1 MNRIVPYLRVIA
13 GFFAG
18 ICTWLVFTTLA
29 EGDLGAALILVLFAA
44 GLWYLAVGKLL
55 RDRHARVKAEKDA
68 IAARAD
74 AGHAAF
80 LAGDAAGYMAPP
92 PEVPRKRPVRKGVV
106 AASVVAGVL
115 VLVGIIGDLTG
126 PEESETEPI
135 ATSTTAPAPV
145 AAAPGPT
152 TQAPAPAQ
160 QGRAPATS
168 GEPSPTSA
176 AAPIPA
182 LMPNVMCTD
191 LQEAQNLIQE
201 TGPFYSRSED
211 ATGRGRSQIIDSNWV
226 VVSQAPQPGAS
237 IGEGD
242 ATLSVVKD
250 GEGGLLVTCS
260 PQ

>member
-1 MNRIVPYLRVIA
+1 MNLIVPYLRVVA

-29 EGDLGAALILVLFAA
+29 EGDFGAALIQLLFAA

-55 RDRHARVKAEKDA
+55 RDRHARVKAEKEA

-80 LAGDAAGYMAPP
+80 LAGDTAGYMAPP
-92 PEVPRKRPVRKGVV
+92 PEVPEKRPMRKGLV
-106 AASVVAGVL
+106 AASVVAGVF
-115 VLVGIIGDLTG
+115 VLVGIIGDVTG
-126 PEESETEPI
+126 REESETEPS
-135 ATSTTAPAPV
+135 ATSTTAPATV
-145 AAAPGPT
+145 AAAPEPNP
-152 TQAPAPAQ
+152 QASGPAQ

-168 GEPSPTSA
+168 SEPSLTSA
-176 AAPIPA
+176 VAPIPA
-182 LMPNVMCTD
+182 LMPDVMCMD

-201 TGPFYSRSED
+201 TGAFYSRSED

-226 VVSQAPQPGAS
+226 VVGQDPQPGAP

-242 ATLSVVKD
+242 AMLSVVKD
-250 GEGGLLVTCS
+250 GERGDCS
-260 PQ
+260 